1 MGMVSARAN
10 KTAAGKGEA
19 VGALVLEVAQCFFR
33 WRALGRKTGFITG
46 WGAGAYGFLR
56 SLAVLGPLTVPAIAR
71 MRPTSRQRMQRLAN
85 ELAAEGLVEFVA
97 NPRHR
102 RSNLVRL
109 TPKGAA
115 RYKRLGEKLMAIAS
129 TMGAGL
135 DEADVRRAAEIVR
148 QIGEEAKSR

>member
-1 MGMVSARAN
+1 
-10 KTAAGKGEA
+10 
-19 VGALVLEVAQCFFR
+19 
-33 WRALGRKTGFITG
+33 
-46 WGAGAYGFLR
+46 
-56 SLAVLGPLTVPAIAR
+56 
-71 MRPTSRQRMQRLAN
+71 
-85 ELAAEGLVEFVA
+85 
-97 NPRHR
+97 
-102 RSNLVRL
+102 VRL